1 MQCENLTSRLLVV
14 NENDACHGILL
25 IKITL
30 MAYYMDMEFIETPVF
45 TKIITELLSDCEYS
59 AFQKY
64 LIDNPESGDVIKG
77 GSGIRKI
84 RWSLAGRGKSGS
96 IRGIYYYKIVN
107 KQIFLIYAYTK
118 KKKSDLSEQEK
129 KLFGEIAKE
138 FAK

>member
-1 MQCENLTSRLLVV
+1 
-14 NENDACHGILL
+14 
-25 IKITL
+25 

-96 IRGIYYYKIVN
+96 IRVIYYYKIVN

>member
-1 MQCENLTSRLLVV
+1 MLQPLKQKKKTMFFVDTV
-14 NENDACHGILL
+14 
-25 IKITL
+25 TP
-30 MAYYMDMEFIETPVF
+30 MAYYINMEFIETPIF
-45 TKIITELLSDCEYS
+45 TKAITELLSDDEYS

-64 LIDNPESGDVIKG
+64 LSENPESGDVIKG

-84 RWSLAGRGKSGS
+84 RWSLANRGKSGS
-96 IRGIYYYKIVN
+96 MRVIYYYKIVN
-107 KQIFLIYAYTK
+107 NQIFLIYVYTK